1 MQDHIKWMQKA
12 ILCAKSAQEKDEVP
26 VGAIIVKDNKIIASG
41 YNLSICNNDPTAH
54 AEIIAIRNACEKL
67 QNYRL
72 TGCDL
77 YCTLEPCMM
86 CAGSMVHAR
95 IKKLIYAAPD
105 PKSGV
110 IKSNNNLLESKFL
123 NHKIEVKSGVLAQ
136 DSANILKGFFE
147 TKRLKRRQ

>member
-1 MQDHIKWMQKA
+1 MQDHIKWMQQA
-12 ILCAKSAQEKDEVP
+12 ILCAKAAQEKDEVP
-26 VGAIIVKDNKIIASG
+26 VGAVIVKDNKIIASG

-54 AEIIAIRNACEKL
+54 AEIVAIRNACEKL

-95 IKKLIYAAPD
+95 INKLIYATQD
-105 PKSGV
+105 PKTGV
-110 IKSNNNLLESKFL
+110 IESNNNLLDSKFL
-123 NHKIEVKSGVLAQ
+123 NHKIEVISGVLTQ
-136 DSANILKGFFE
+136 ESANILKGFFE